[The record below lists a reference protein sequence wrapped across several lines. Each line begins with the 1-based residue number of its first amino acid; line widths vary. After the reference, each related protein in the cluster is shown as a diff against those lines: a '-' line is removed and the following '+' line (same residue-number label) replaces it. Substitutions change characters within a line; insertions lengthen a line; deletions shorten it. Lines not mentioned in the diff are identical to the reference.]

1 MMNSSNPPLLA
12 FSVVALMSLSASL
25 AHAQD
30 SGWETVVGDRSRQV
44 QIDRGS
50 IIESDNGA
58 KVAWA
63 RVVMTP
69 AEAATQ
75 GYTTIQALNR
85 YDCRNR
91 SFITVKRRY
100 LDARNIVVREDA
112 IDEQKPVLIVRN
124 SVDERL
130 WNEVCKPPS
139 MGDLAQ
145 IAAQADQAA
154 AALAS
159 AAAATQ
165 EPVAAAP
172 LKVPVETPEK
182 APVVERVAPARTEPP
197 PRKPAPVREAGEPP
211 VSIAAPAP
219 ASAPA
224 PAPVAKAQPVAPRKT
239 PQPVAVKPVKKT
251 SRGAAPAVA
260 RTANAKT
267 KTPPP
272 AADTNWSYDGDT
284 GPEQWGSLRPEWAL
298 CAQGQ
303 QQSPIDIRDGL
314 AVDLEPIQFDYRK
327 TRFRITDTGTTL
339 EVQPGDGMGID
350 LRGRHYA
357 LTHLQFHRPSQER
370 VGGQG
375 YPLAVHF
382 HHRSAEGQIAI
393 VAVMLDSGGPAH
405 AALQTLWNS
414 LPLQPGDQ
422 YMPQTEIDL
431 ASLLPDDRR
440 YYLYIGSLTTP
451 PCTEGVM
458 WAVMQTPVAV
468 ADDQLQIFARLYP
481 YNSRPIQA
489 SNGRLI
495 LQSR

>member
-1 MMNSSNPPLLA
+1 MNSTTPPLLA
-12 FSVVALMSLSASL
+12 ISVVLLMLSSAMP
-25 AHAQD
+25 ARAQD

-100 LDARNIVVREDA
+100 LDARNVVVREDV
-112 IDEQKPVLIVRN
+112 IDEQKPALIVRN
-124 SVDERL
+124 SIDERL

-139 MGDLAQ
+139 MNDLAQ
-145 IAAQADQAA
+145 LAAQADKAV

-159 AAAATQ
+159 GSAVTQ
-165 EPVAAAP
+165 ETGSVEPLGVA
-172 LKVPVETPEK
+172 VETPEK
-182 APVVERVAPARTEPP
+182 APVVERVAPARAEPP
-197 PRKPAPVREAGEPP
+197 ERKPAPVRDAGEPP
-211 VSIAAPAP
+211 VSIATPVPAP
-219 ASAPA
+219 AIA
-224 PAPVAKAQPVAPRKT
+224 PAPVAKALPVAPSKT
-239 PQPVAVKPVKKT
+239 PPPVAVKPVKKAN
-251 SRGAAPAVA
+251 RGTAPAA
-260 RTANAKT
+260 AKSPSA
-267 KTPPP
+267 KVPPVP
-272 AADTNWSYDGDT
+272 ADAHWSYDGAT
-284 GPEQWGSLRPEWAL
+284 GPEQWGMLRPEWAL
-298 CAQGQ
+298 CAQGR
-303 QQSPIDIRDGL
+303 QQSPIDIRDGV
-314 AVDLEPIQFDYRK
+314 AVDLEPVQFDYRK

-375 YPLAVHF
+375 FPLAVHF
-382 HHRSAEGQIAI
+382 HHRSADGRIAI

-422 YMPQTEIDL
+422 YMPRTEIDL
-431 ASLLPDDRR
+431 AGLLPEDRR
-440 YYLYIGSLTTP
+440 YFLYIGSLTTP
-451 PCTEGVM
+451 PCTEGVV